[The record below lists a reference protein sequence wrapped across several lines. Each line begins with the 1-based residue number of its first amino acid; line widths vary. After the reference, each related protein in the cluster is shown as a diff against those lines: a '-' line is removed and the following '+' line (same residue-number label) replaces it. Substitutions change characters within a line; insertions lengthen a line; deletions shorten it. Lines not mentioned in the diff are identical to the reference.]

1 MKIQIKDANI
11 VLENDNV
18 SINEKLDKILKNQ
31 DLIMKT
37 LYVLVSKEDD
47 EEYVLLSVDLIE
59 DDTFV
64 EKEYTEPVLKTDI
77 DLMYKDYRDGVN
89 FQTLKKDY
97 LYEPKNI
104 NAAIFNK
111 RNTLIRDESL
121 IIQIMHMYSK
131 HKHTEKILSD
141 LEIDKEVYDYI
152 VSHNEHLI
160 NKTPIGE
167 IIKGRGRQSKYDL
180 DLYIEIFELYRK
192 GGITMSELCERYKM
206 SYSHIHN
213 ICRPDIKRTRK
224 DFWKYVE
231 PIVKTEEYKVAIR
244 NNKSKNYKTRMPKL
258 RAEQRIAIYLEYYE
272 SKCIMIDLANKYNLS
287 LSTINRIVN
296 PSKRDPKD
304 YLDLLDKKGYK
315 YHKRIVAK

>member
-11 VLENDNV
+11 VLENDND
-18 SINEKLDKILKNQ
+18 STNEKLDQILKNQ

-47 EEYVLLSVDLIE
+47 EEYILLSVDLIE
-59 DDTFV
+59 DGTFV

-77 DLMYKDYRDGVN
+77 DSMYKDYRHGVN
-89 FQTLKKDY
+89 FQALKKNY

-121 IIQIMHMYSK
+121 IIQVMHMYSK
-131 HKHTEKILSD
+131 HEHTEKILSD

-167 IIKGRGRQSKYDL
+167 IVKGRGRQSKYDL
-180 DLYIEIFELYRK
+180 KLCIEIFELYRQ
-192 GGITMSELCERYKM
+192 GDTTIHELCEIYGM
-206 SYSHIHN
+206 SYSQIHN
-213 ICRPDIKRTRK
+213 LCRPNIRRTRK
-224 DFWKYVE
+224 DFWEYVE
-231 PIVKTEEYKVAIR
+231 PIINTKEYKAVVEI
-244 NNKSKNYKTRMPKL
+244 NKNKKYKKRVSKL
-258 RAEQRIAIYLEYYE
+258 RPEQRLAIYLEYYE